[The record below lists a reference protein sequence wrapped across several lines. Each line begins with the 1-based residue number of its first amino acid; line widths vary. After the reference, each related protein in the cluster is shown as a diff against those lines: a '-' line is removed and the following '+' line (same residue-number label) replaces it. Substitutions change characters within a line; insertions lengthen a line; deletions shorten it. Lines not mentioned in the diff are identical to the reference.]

1 MDIYYL
7 ACLCNNKPRNPCNKV
22 LMPLCE
28 GSTENLD
35 DAMFDCEGS
44 TENLCFV
51 NMKTEIINAKHMEFI
66 GWRYLQKGLV
76 ED

>member
-1 MDIYYL
+1 
-7 ACLCNNKPRNPCNKV
+7 
-22 LMPLCE
+22 MPLCE